1 MEAQQRHSHS
11 DNGICK
17 PEQVGVVVFVYDHVA
32 SYLGEIEVVPPYLY
46 QAYEFERYDV
56 EDKDVKRVFTYEYEC
71 VAYGVPFAVYN
82 AGYVTRGKETYNA
95 GRGEG
100 EHIEHLAVVVH
111 A

>member
-1 MEAQQRHSHS
+1 M
-11 DNGICK
+11 
-17 PEQVGVVVFVYDHVA
+17 
-32 SYLGEIEVVPPYLY
+32 
-46 QAYEFERYDV
+46 

-82 AGYVTRGKETYNA
+82 AGHVARSKETDNA
-95 GRGEG
+95 RRGEG